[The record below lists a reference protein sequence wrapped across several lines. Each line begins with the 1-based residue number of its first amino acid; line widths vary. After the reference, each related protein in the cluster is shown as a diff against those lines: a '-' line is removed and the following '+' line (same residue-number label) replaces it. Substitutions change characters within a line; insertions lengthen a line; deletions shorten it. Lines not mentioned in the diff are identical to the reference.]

1 MELDIRLSNQIFNTL
16 TNVYI
21 VAFTTM
27 CLVSVVVNLEL
38 QVIAENAGEKDVKKL
53 FLKNYKIGVNMKR
66 DTQKPI
72 LFKSEPEVFAQIELL
87 KEKRPALNRNKMIN
101 DAMTL
106 YIKLIKTLGQME
118 ILNDITY
125 NQDSLQ
131 RFLFKQCKDI
141 QREWKRIY

>member
-1 MELDIRLSNQIFNTL
+1 
-16 TNVYI
+16 
-21 VAFTTM
+21 
-27 CLVSVVVNLEL
+27 
-38 QVIAENAGEKDVKKL
+38 
-53 FLKNYKIGVNMKR
+53 MKR

-87 KEKRPALNRNKMIN
+87 KEQRPALNRNKMIN

-106 YIKLIKTLGQME
+106 YIKLIKTLVQME

-131 RFLFKQCKDI
+131 RFLFKHCKDI

>member
-1 MELDIRLSNQIFNTL
+1 MKKDI
-16 TNVYI
+16 
-21 VAFTTM
+21 
-27 CLVSVVVNLEL
+27 
-38 QVIAENAGEKDVKKL
+38 
-53 FLKNYKIGVNMKR
+53 
-66 DTQKPI
+66 QKPI

-87 KEKRPALNRNKMIN
+87 KEHRPGLNRNKMIN

-106 YIKLIKTLGQME
+106 YIKLVKTLGQME

>member
-1 MELDIRLSNQIFNTL
+1 
-16 TNVYI
+16 
-21 VAFTTM
+21 
-27 CLVSVVVNLEL
+27 
-38 QVIAENAGEKDVKKL
+38 
-53 FLKNYKIGVNMKR
+53 MKR

-87 KEKRPALNRNKMIN
+87 KEQRPALNRNKMIN

-118 ILNDITY
+118 LLDVISY

-131 RFLFKQCKDI
+131 RFLFKQCRDI

>member
-1 MELDIRLSNQIFNTL
+1 
-16 TNVYI
+16 
-21 VAFTTM
+21 
-27 CLVSVVVNLEL
+27 
-38 QVIAENAGEKDVKKL
+38 
-53 FLKNYKIGVNMKR
+53 MKR

-87 KEKRPALNRNKMIN
+87 KEQQPALNRNKMIN

-106 YIKLIKTLGQME
+106 YIKLIKTLGKME

-141 QREWKRIY
+141 QKEWKRIY

>member
-1 MELDIRLSNQIFNTL
+1 
-16 TNVYI
+16 
-21 VAFTTM
+21 
-27 CLVSVVVNLEL
+27 
-38 QVIAENAGEKDVKKL
+38 
-53 FLKNYKIGVNMKR
+53 MKR

-87 KEKRPALNRNKMIN
+87 KEQRPGLNRNKMIN

-118 ILNDITY
+118 ILDDITY
-125 NQDSLQ
+125 NQDNLQ

>member
-1 MELDIRLSNQIFNTL
+1 
-16 TNVYI
+16 
-21 VAFTTM
+21 
-27 CLVSVVVNLEL
+27 
-38 QVIAENAGEKDVKKL
+38 
-53 FLKNYKIGVNMKR
+53 MKR

-87 KEKRPALNRNKMIN
+87 KEQRPALNRNKMIN

-106 YIKLIKTLGQME
+106 YIKLVKKLGHME
-118 ILNDITY
+118 ILNDITF

-131 RFLFKQCKDI
+131 CFLFKQCKDI

>member
-1 MELDIRLSNQIFNTL
+1 
-16 TNVYI
+16 
-21 VAFTTM
+21 
-27 CLVSVVVNLEL
+27 
-38 QVIAENAGEKDVKKL
+38 
-53 FLKNYKIGVNMKR
+53 MKR

-72 LFKSEPEVFAQIELL
+72 LFKSDPEVFAQIELL
-87 KEKRPALNRNKMIN
+87 KEQRPALNRNKMIN

-106 YIKLIKTLGQME
+106 YIKLIKTLGKIE

>member
-1 MELDIRLSNQIFNTL
+1 MK
-16 TNVYI
+16 
-21 VAFTTM
+21 
-27 CLVSVVVNLEL
+27 
-38 QVIAENAGEKDVKKL
+38 KDL
-53 FLKNYKIGVNMKR
+53 
-66 DTQKPI
+66 QKPI

-87 KEKRPALNRNKMIN
+87 KEQRPGFNRNKMIN

-106 YIKLIKTLGQME
+106 YIKLIKTVGKME
-118 ILNDITY
+118 YMDVITF

>member
-1 MELDIRLSNQIFNTL
+1 
-16 TNVYI
+16 
-21 VAFTTM
+21 
-27 CLVSVVVNLEL
+27 
-38 QVIAENAGEKDVKKL
+38 
-53 FLKNYKIGVNMKR
+53 MKR

-87 KEKRPALNRNKMIN
+87 KEQRPALNRNKMIN

-106 YIKLIKTLGQME
+106 YIKLVKTLGKME

-125 NQDSLQ
+125 NQGSLQ

-141 QREWKRIY
+141 QKEWKRIY

>member
-1 MELDIRLSNQIFNTL
+1 
-16 TNVYI
+16 
-21 VAFTTM
+21 
-27 CLVSVVVNLEL
+27 
-38 QVIAENAGEKDVKKL
+38 
-53 FLKNYKIGVNMKR
+53 MKR

-87 KEKRPALNRNKMIN
+87 KDQRTGLNRNKMIN

-106 YIKLIKTLGQME
+106 YIKLIKILGQME

-125 NQDSLQ
+125 NQESLQ

-141 QREWKRIY
+141 QSKWKRIY

>member
-1 MELDIRLSNQIFNTL
+1 M
-16 TNVYI
+16 
-21 VAFTTM
+21 
-27 CLVSVVVNLEL
+27 
-38 QVIAENAGEKDVKKL
+38 KK
-53 FLKNYKIGVNMKR
+53 

-87 KEKRPALNRNKMIN
+87 KEQRPALNRNKMIN

-106 YIKLIKTLGQME
+106 YIKLIKTVGKME
-118 ILNDITY
+118 YIDVVTF

>member
-1 MELDIRLSNQIFNTL
+1 
-16 TNVYI
+16 
-21 VAFTTM
+21 
-27 CLVSVVVNLEL
+27 
-38 QVIAENAGEKDVKKL
+38 
-53 FLKNYKIGVNMKR
+53 MKR

-72 LFKSEPEVFAQIELL
+72 LFKSDPEVFAQIELL
-87 KEKRPALNRNKMIN
+87 KEQRPALNRNKMIN

-106 YIKLIKTLGQME
+106 YIKLIKTLGKIE

-125 NQDSLQ
+125 NQDTLQ